1 MRRLLLIAVTT
12 AATVAIGGTALAAS
26 GPGRGDDHP
35 SRVVVDD
42 RPSHDVGDDHGTH
55 SPSASVSASI
65 DDRPSHDV
73 GDDHGTHSPG
83 PSASASIDDH
93 GGLRDG
99 HGRDDRAG
107 DDHGGSRHRH

>member
-26 GPGRGDDHP
+26 GPGRSDDDNP
-35 SRVVVDD
+35 SHVVVDD

-55 SPSASVSASI
+55 SPSPSVSASI

-73 GDDHGTHSPG
+73 G
-83 PSASASIDDH
+83 DDH